1 MIKRLLFGVIALF
14 AAATACCI
22 TLAALSFAL
31 YAVLLPH
38 MGRAGAA
45 AAVAG
50 VYALIMVL
58 AAVGLALAAKPP
70 RRREASPIERFAEM
84 ARERPILA
92 AVSALGAGLVA
103 LKNPQIIAGIVS
115 AILAGKAAGSDRR
128 R

>member
-1 MIKRLLFGVIALF
+1 MIKRILFAVIATF

-22 TLAALSFAL
+22 VLAALSFAL

-38 MGRAGAA
+38 LGRAGAA
-45 AAVAG
+45 AVVAG
-50 VYALIMVL
+50 VYALV
-58 AAVGLALAAKPP
+58 AALAALVAGLAAKG
-70 RRREASPIERFAEM
+70 RRRPEPNPMERFADM

-92 AVSALGAGLVA
+92 AVSALAAGVVA

-115 AILAGKAAGSDRR
+115 AVLAGKAAGSNRR